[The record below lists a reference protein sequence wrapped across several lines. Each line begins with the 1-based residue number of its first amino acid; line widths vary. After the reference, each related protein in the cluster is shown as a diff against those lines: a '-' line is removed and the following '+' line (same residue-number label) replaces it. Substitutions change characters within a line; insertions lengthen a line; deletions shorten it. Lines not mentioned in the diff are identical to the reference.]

1 MEKYRIRVELLTDAI
16 FGDGMA
22 VPGVVDSD
30 VLHDEMGF
38 PYMKGKTLKG
48 KIREEFAFLCGYET
62 TREKTM
68 RPEDRKAFEKLFG
81 KPDSD
86 IDGKLYF
93 SHLQLD
99 EPLRK
104 FFIGMM
110 QESQG
115 TENAIDS
122 EDILESLT
130 SIRSYTAIDYTNGV
144 AKRGSLRRVR
154 MINSG
159 LVFYAELQSVEKLS
173 ALEEALLG
181 SAVSLLR
188 YLGSLETRGKG
199 QVDCRLFYGD
209 QDITDYC
216 IGMLGEV

>member
-16 FGDGMA
+16 FGDGTA

-48 KIREEFAFLCGYET
+48 KIREEFEYLCGFGTGWEQ
-62 TREKTM
+62 TM
-68 RPEDRKAFEKLFG
+68 CPEDGECLEKLFG

-159 LVFYAELQSVEKLS
+159 LVFYAEVQSMEKLS
-173 ALEEALLG
+173 AKEEALLG
-181 SAVSLLR
+181 SSVSLLR

-199 QVDCRLFYGD
+199 QVECRLFYGD

>member
-16 FGDGMA
+16 FGDGTA

-48 KIREEFAFLCGYET
+48 KIREEFEFLCGIGT
-62 TREKTM
+62 GWEKDLL
-68 RPEDRKAFEKLFG
+68 PKNGESLEKLFG

-122 EDILESLT
+122 ADILESLT

-159 LVFYAELQSVEKLS
+159 LVFYAEVQSMEKLS
-173 ALEEALLG
+173 AKEEALLG

-199 QVDCRLFYGD
+199 QVECRLFYGD